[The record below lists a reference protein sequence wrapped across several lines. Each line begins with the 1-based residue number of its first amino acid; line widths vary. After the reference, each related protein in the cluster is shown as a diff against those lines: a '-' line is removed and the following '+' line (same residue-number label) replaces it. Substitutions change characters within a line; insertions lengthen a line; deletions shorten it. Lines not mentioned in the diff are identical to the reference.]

1 MNFEESTLVLG
12 GETRKIKDLD
22 FFKLGEVGNT
32 DGRGMTTVV
41 SGEYTFFASPT
52 SLAFRHKPTGHKAS
66 KPRKTIKSFAELDK
80 LPLATTIET
89 ETKTKNTSAQS
100 TEEEAIMAKLN
111 VEGKLI
117 EIPAPAAKAL
127 KNLGVTGNTVEL
139 SDFDKAISKAKDE
152 DLVALSTFEEVIQ
165 AEIDGG
171 KADGPT
177 TEVTTSGTDAPAAA
191 PTTPGATAL
200 TGSNIFSSPGA
211 TGGGRAGTVA
221 PKSEAEREAA
231 RIERENKRA
240 EELAQMKE
248 NVGRIEELRAKT
260 NEITDADETI
270 RALKELILIDGK
282 VPMFRTLVPS
292 DTRLRAEVKNTVKP
306 ADRTYHPAL
315 QGNPEYKKVGKDI
328 EPKYALGVYEVH
340 LRESNPSQPTGFFIY
355 VPEALMGFTPSK
367 LSMHSERE
375 MILAA
380 REGGNKEL
388 VIKFIS
394 KAEMIPLLAVL
405 NAEIV
410 EYNERTRKFNDLAP
424 HIYLTSRTDETQN
437 IPVFSL
443 RAKDSEGRATKLSIR
458 KFIPM
463 STHNTV
469 KTSSKEFDAQMTTD
483 ALFRRLLMNVPDGAP
498 ANKFSQLSQESAALF
513 TQKPDGSILY
523 TQFKNTETVTAYDST
538 NSRPAVIDMP
548 LPLVVMSTPSTQGAV
563 ARPVFSKSKHT
574 DTGYNPLYK
583 NDKEAVGDQINK
595 QRRQTNKSI
604 LTGHTEEIARISAI
618 RDLLTGT
625 QIKIK

>member
-22 FFKLGEVGNT
+22 FFKLGEVGTT
-32 DGRGMTTVV
+32 DGRGITTVV

-52 SLAFRHKPTGHKAS
+52 SLAFRYKPIGARAS

-80 LPLATTIET
+80 LPLQAIT
-89 ETKTKNTSAQS
+89 ETQTNPKNTSARS

-111 VEGKLI
+111 VEGKQI
-117 EIPAPAAKAL
+117 EIPAAAVKAL
-127 KNLGVTGNTVEL
+127 KNAGVTGNTIEL
-139 SDFDKAISKAKDE
+139 ADFDKAITKAKDE
-152 DLVALSTFEEVIQ
+152 DLVALSAFEEVIQ

-171 KADGPT
+171 KADAIT
-177 TEVTTSGTDAPAAA
+177 VDAPQAQTAAT
-191 PTTPGATAL
+191 TTPGAPAL
-200 TGSNIFSSPGA
+200 QGSNIFSSPGA
-211 TGGGRAGTVA
+211 TGGGRTGTVA

-231 RIERENKRA
+231 RIEREQKR
-240 EELAQMKE
+240 ELELAQMKE

-260 NEITDADETI
+260 NEITDADDTI

-328 EPKYALGVYEVH
+328 EPKYALGAYEVH

-375 MILAA
+375 MIIAA

-410 EYNERTRKFNDLAP
+410 EYNERTKKYNDLAP

-498 ANKFSQLSQESAALF
+498 ANKFSQLTQESAALF

-523 TQFKNTETVTAYDST
+523 TQFKNQETVTAYDST

-563 ARPVFSKSKHT
+563 ARPIFSKSKHM
-574 DTGYNPLYK
+574 DSGYNPIYK
-583 NDKEAVGDQINK
+583 QDKEAVGDQINK

>member
-1 MNFEESTLVLG
+1 MKFEESTLVLG
-12 GETRKIKDLD
+12 GETRKIKDLA
-22 FFKLGEVGNT
+22 FFKLGEVGDT
-32 DGRGMTTVV
+32 DGRGITTVV
-41 SGEYTFFASPT
+41 VGEYTFSVSKT
-52 SLAFRHKPTGHKAS
+52 TLAFRYKPIGARAS

-80 LPLATTIET
+80 LPLEVNIET
-89 ETKTKNTSAQS
+89 ESKTKNTSAQS
-100 TEEEAIMAKLN
+100 TEEEPIMAKLN
-111 VEGKLI
+111 VEGKQI

-127 KNLGVTGNTVEL
+127 KNLGVTGAIVEL
-139 SDFDKAISKAKDE
+139 PDFDKAIAKAKDE
-152 DLVALSTFEEVIQ
+152 DLAALSTFEEAIQ
-165 AEIDGG
+165 KELDGG
-171 KADGPT
+171 NTDGPT
-177 TEVTTSGTDAPAAA
+177 TEVTMAGNDTAPTAA
-191 PTTPGATAL
+191 PL
-200 TGSNIFSSPGA
+200 TGSNIFSTPG
-211 TGGGRAGTVA
+211 TGTGRAGTVA

-231 RIERENKRA
+231 RIERENKR
-240 EELAQMKE
+240 ENELAQMKE

-270 RALKELILIDGK
+270 RSLKDLILIDGK

-292 DTRLRAEVKNTVKP
+292 DTRLRAEVKNTIKP
-306 ADRTYHPAL
+306 ADRVYHPAL

-328 EPKYALGVYEVH
+328 EPKYAMGLYEVH
-340 LRESNPSQPTGFFIY
+340 MRESNPSQPSGFFIY
-355 VPEALMGFTPSK
+355 VPECLMGFTPSK

-380 REGGNKEL
+380 REAGNKEL

-410 EYNERTRKFNDLAP
+410 EYNERTKKFNELAP

-463 STHNTV
+463 ATHNTV
-469 KTSSKEFDAQMTTD
+469 KTTSKDFDAQMTTD
-483 ALFRRLLMNVPDGAP
+483 ALFRRLLMNIPDGAP
-498 ANKFSQLSQESAALF
+498 ANKFSQLTQESAALF
-513 TQKPDGSILY
+513 TQKEDGTILY
-523 TQFKNTETVTAYDST
+523 TQFKNEETVVAYDST
-538 NSRPAVIDMP
+538 NSRPATIDVP

-563 ARPVFSKSKHT
+563 ARPQFSKSKHT
-574 DTGYNPLYK
+574 DPGYNPKYK
-583 NDKEAVGDQINK
+583 ADKDLVGDQINK